1 MARMASAP
9 TIVESPLSS
18 RDVALLLDVS
28 PDDVNELARR
38 GDLPGFKQGRFW
50 RFRRRDVLRHRIDQ
64 GASSTA
70 NAAPDTASDGAPPD
84 VVELDLSA

>member
-1 MARMASAP
+1 MAPMASP
-9 TIVESPLSS
+9 RSILESPLSS
-18 RDVALLLDVS
+18 RDVAVLLDVS

-50 RFRRRDVLRHRIDQ
+50 RFRRRDVLRHRLDQ

-70 NAAPDTASDGAPPD
+70 NAAPVSRSDAEPQD

>member
-1 MARMASAP
+1 MAPMASAR

-18 RDVALLLDVS
+18 RDVAVLLDVS

-50 RFRRRDVLRHRIDQ
+50 RFRRRDVLRHRLDQ
-64 GASSTA
+64 GAASTTNVA
-70 NAAPDTASDGAPPD
+70 PRAQSDAASQDL
-84 VVELDLSA
+84 VELDLSA